1 MIAIA
6 RVAVQGAAYHFD
18 KLYDYII
25 PPRLEGALAPGCRV
39 TVPFGRGGSPR
50 LGLAV
55 ELTRGEPDDRL
66 KQVLTVVDDAPVL
79 TPRLLELLAYLK
91 ETTFCTWAQAMGAL
105 LPPGIGVK
113 ANHAYALSEGWQQE
127 QQEEL
132 PHTQRQ
138 IVGLL
143 ASKRTPCPEDTLC
156 EALGILPESKDI
168 AALLAM
174 GAVHR
179 TQQVS
184 RRVQDERQLMVRLA
198 EEAPQAAKTTPK
210 QQAVLALLEQVG
222 AASVKEICYFA
233 GVTRAV
239 VDRLAAAGLVLLYE
253 VESYRNPYEGRIP
266 PREREAVEL
275 SPQQQAACETL
286 KAMSDDATAGQTALL
301 YGVTGSGKTQVFLKL
316 IEHVVAGGRSAL
328 VLVPEIALTPQT
340 IELFHRRF
348 GRRVAVL
355 HSGLSMSQRLDEWK
369 RARQGLADI
378 VVGTRSAV
386 FAPLENL
393 GLIVIDE
400 EQEHTYHSES
410 APRFDARE
418 VARQRSRT
426 EGALVVLASATPS
439 VESFYQAKQG
449 AYTLVT
455 LPQRYG
461 AARLPDITVVDM
473 RQAGRE
479 DGFSQ
484 PMLDEIYLNLQAG
497 EQTILLLN
505 RRGHS
510 TQVKCMSCGA
520 SAECPNCAVS
530 MTYHTANGR
539 LLCHYCG
546 YSAERLG
553 ECPHCGSG
561 FMRYSGLGTQRA
573 QERLAELFPDARILR
588 MDADATMSR
597 FAHERGLADFRQG
610 GYDIMIGTQMVAK
623 GLDFPN
629 VTLVGVLLADQSLY
643 SGDFRSY
650 ERTFSLLTQVAGRCG
665 RAQLPGRAIIQ
676 TYTPE
681 NPIIELAATQR
692 YEAFYQDEILS
703 RKLHLY
709 PPFCKI
715 YCVGLTGEEEPAV
728 HRAAIE
734 FSRLLAQTAREEFP
748 RLPARV
754 LGPLPA
760 AVAKVAGRYRYRLL
774 VKCRGD
780 AETRRLFDR
789 LLILFGKMPA
799 SRGVSV
805 FVDPHYDSGF

>member
-1 MIAIA
+1 MIAKI
-6 RVAVQGAAYHFD
+6 AVQGAAYHFD
-18 KLYDYII
+18 KLYDYAI
-25 PPRLEGALAPGCRV
+25 PQRLAETLAPGCRV
-39 TVPFGRGGSPR
+39 TVPFGRSRSPR
-50 LGLAV
+50 LGLVVQMA
-55 ELTRGEPDDRL
+55 EGEPEGSL
-66 KQVLTVVDDAPVL
+66 KEILTAVDATPVL
-79 TPRLLELLAYLK
+79 NQQLLGLLCYLK
-91 ETTFCTWAQAMGAL
+91 ETTFCTWFEALGAL

-113 ANHAYALSEGWQQE
+113 TNPAYTLCRDWE
-127 QQEEL
+127 QRGEL
-132 PHTQRQ
+132 TPTQRQ
-138 IVGLL
+138 ILDFL
-143 ASKRTPCPEDTLC
+143 APRRTPCPEDTIC
-156 EALGILPESKDI
+156 EAWGLESDHPE
-168 AALLAM
+168 LAQLVEL
-174 GAVHR
+174 GAVQK
-179 TQQVS
+179 TQQVT
-184 RRVQDERQLMVRLA
+184 RRVQDERQMMVRFAA
-198 EEAPQAAKTTPK
+198 EPPVRGKITPK
-210 QQAVLALLEQVG
+210 QQAVLELLEQVG
-222 AASVKEICYFA
+222 TGSLKEICYFA

-239 VDRLAAAGLVLLYE
+239 VDKLVAAGQLELYE
-253 VESYRNPYEGRIP
+253 VESYRNPYEGRMP
-266 PREREAVEL
+266 PREREEIVL
-275 SPQQQAACETL
+275 SPGQQAAFDTL
-286 KAMSDDATAGQTALL
+286 QGLCDNGKAGQTALL
-301 YGVTGSGKTQVFLKL
+301 YGVTGSGKTQVFLRL
-316 IEHVVAGGRSAL
+316 IQHVVSTGRSAL

-369 RARQGLADI
+369 RAKQGLADI

-386 FAPLENL
+386 FAPLNNL

-400 EQEHTYHSES
+400 EQEHTYRSES

-418 VARQRSRT
+418 VARYRSRT
-426 EGALVVLASATPS
+426 ESPLVLLASATPS

-461 AARLPDITVVDM
+461 TARLPDITVVDL
-473 RQAGRE
+473 RDASAE
-479 DGFSQ
+479 EGFSQ
-484 PMLDEIYLNLQAG
+484 PLLDEIYHNLQVG

-520 SAECPNCAVS
+520 AAECPNCAVS

-546 YSAERLG
+546 YSTERLG
-553 ECPHCGSG
+553 ECPHCGSS

-573 QERLAELFPDARILR
+573 QERLQELFPEARILR
-588 MDADATMSR
+588 MDTDTTMSR
-597 FAHERGLADFRQG
+597 YAYERGLADFRQG
-610 GYDIMIGTQMVAK
+610 CYDIMIGTQMVAK

-643 SGDFRSY
+643 SGDFRSF

-665 RAQLPGRAIIQ
+665 RAQLPGRAFIQ

-692 YEAFYQDEILS
+692 YEDFYKDEIVS

-709 PPFCKI
+709 PPFCRI
-715 YCVGLTGEEEPAV
+715 FCVGFTGEAEQAV
-728 HRAAIE
+728 HRASVE
-734 FSRLLAQTAREEFP
+734 FSALLAKVAKEEFP
-748 RLPARV
+748 QLPARV

-760 AVAKVAGRYRYRLL
+760 TVPKVAGRYRYRLL

-780 AETRRLFDR
+780 AETRRFFDR
-789 LLILFGKMPA
+789 LLTQFGKAPA
-799 SRGVSV
+799 ARGVAV